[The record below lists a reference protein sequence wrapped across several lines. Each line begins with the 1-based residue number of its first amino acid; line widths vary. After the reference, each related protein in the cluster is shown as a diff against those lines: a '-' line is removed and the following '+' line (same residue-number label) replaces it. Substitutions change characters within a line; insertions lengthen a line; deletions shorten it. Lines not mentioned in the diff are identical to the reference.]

1 MLNAFIGWQLE
12 GPPDESSPSAP
23 NRTLVQEY
31 AVPPLLPRLSSEKV
45 EAAMVEKDYIDPK
58 GYWACPEGGIKRLSD
73 EGGEPEVIV
82 KKAAGCSDAEWK
94 LVCEALIFAKHGVR
108 SDRTM
113 PQFHVEHNRVVI
125 S

>member
-1 MLNAFIGWQLE
+1 M
-12 GPPDESSPSAP
+12 
-23 NRTLVQEY
+23 
-31 AVPPLLPRLSSEKV
+31 PPLLPRLSSEKM

-58 GYWACPEGGIKRLSD
+58 GYWDCPEGGIKRLSD

-94 LVCEALIFAKHGVR
+94 LVCEALIFAKHGIR
-108 SDRTM
+108 SDRAM
-113 PQFHVEHNRVVI
+113 PQFHVERNRVVI